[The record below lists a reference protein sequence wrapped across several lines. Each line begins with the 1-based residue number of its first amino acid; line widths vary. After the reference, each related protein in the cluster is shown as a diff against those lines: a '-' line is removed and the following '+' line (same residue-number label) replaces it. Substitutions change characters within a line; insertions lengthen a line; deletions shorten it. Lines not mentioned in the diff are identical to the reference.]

1 MKKINT
7 HRAQLSNRWSSS
19 PACSWRGVSRPEECG
34 RGVALTITFL
44 VISLA
49 LTACASASS
58 TTPIP
63 TVVLD
68 NGNASSNNESNNG
81 NAISASAVVVPVR
94 DAQLSFP
101 ASGRVTNV
109 NVKVGDVVKKGQV
122 LVELDTSILEA
133 KVKEAE
139 ANLAYAEIQL
149 KYLIRVAGCRIG
161 CAPTEERL
169 EVAENDIAQAQALLD
184 SAKAVLASQSALI
197 APFDGTI
204 VSVDISPAETV
215 VPGQPVILLGDLSSY
230 QVETTDLSERDVTK
244 IETGQATNVFIEAL
258 NEEFTGKVVDIDRI
272 GSTLGGDVVFT
283 VTIALDRQ
291 PENLLW
297 GMSSDVRFEP
307 NE

>member
-1 MKKINT
+1 MRNLNKY
-7 HRAQLSNRWSSS
+7 RAERRDSALLSRRRH
-19 PACSWRGVSRPEECG
+19 AATIIIMM
-34 RGVALTITFL
+34 ALILSGCT
-44 VISLA
+44 
-49 LTACASASS
+49 SAAS

-68 NGNASSNNESNNG
+68 NSNNSSNNQSNDANS
-81 NAISASAVVVPVR
+81 ISASAVVVPIN

-109 NVKVGDVVKKGQV
+109 HVQAGDVVKKGQV

-133 KVKEAE
+133 RVREAE

-169 EVAENDIAQAQALLD
+169 EVAENDIAHAQALLD
-184 SAKAVLASQSALI
+184 SAKAVLASQSALT

-204 VSVDISPAETV
+204 VSVDISLAETV
-215 VPGQPVILLGDLSSY
+215 VPGQAVIILGDLSSY

-244 IETGQATNVFIEAL
+244 IESGQAAKVFFEAL
-258 NEEFTGKVVDIDRI
+258 NEEFSGKVVDIDRI
-272 GSTLGGDVVFT
+272 GTTLGGDVVFT
-283 VTIALDRQ
+283 VTIALDHQ
-291 PENLLW
+291 PEGLLW
-297 GMSSDVRFEP
+297 GMSSDVRFE
-307 NE
+307 